1 MVHKLFLST
10 CPEEKK
16 TKARMA
22 GGQVA
27 EEVDALLIQLAQRTG
42 GIEPLLHCLFSF
54 LKRKTDFYHI
64 QQPGDRI
71 GSACP
76 CARVA
81 RAFLKNLRA

>member
-1 MVHKLFLST
+1 MVHKLFQDRQR
-10 CPEEKK
+10 KK
-16 TKARMA
+16 AKARMA